1 MNTRVLSEGAAVHD
15 HPLAVRLLLNVGH
28 GLDHMF
34 LLIFA
39 AAVGA
44 IAADFGFRSWGDLMP
59 YGVGAFFLFGI
70 GSLPAG
76 RLGDLWGR
84 RRMMLVFFFGL
95 GTSALLAALARDA
108 WELAGALALIGAF
121 ASIYH
126 PVGIPMLVQHTRK
139 PGIAIGINGL
149 AGNLGVAL
157 AALTTGLLIKWIGW
171 RAGFAVPGAAALLC
185 GVCFALVCPQENEP
199 PARRAGRAR
208 VVLSRAA
215 LARVLVVMTAAA
227 VTGSLLF
234 NFTTNGNPQLLAE
247 RFRGLIEDPALLGA
261 LLAAIY
267 AVASLSQMVFG
278 RLADR
283 VALKP
288 LFLFVILGQIP
299 LLALAAQA
307 QGWWLFAALLGAMVF
322 IFGAIPFVDMIIV
335 RYVDDRVRSR
345 VAGIRLTVSF
355 GVSSLA
361 VWLLGPIVKGLGFDA
376 LFWSMAALAVCTAA
390 MVLLL
395 PEESAAAQ
403 PAPVASA
410 PEDGA
415 GAQP

>member
-1 MNTRVLSEGAAVHD
+1 
-15 HPLAVRLLLNVGH
+15 
-28 GLDHMF
+28 
-34 LLIFA
+34 
-39 AAVGA
+39 
-44 IAADFGFRSWGDLMP
+44 
-59 YGVGAFFLFGI
+59 I
-70 GSLPAG
+70 GSLPSG

-84 RRMMLVFFFGL
+84 RRMMLVFFFGMGL
-95 GTSALLAALARDA
+95 AALLASLAANA
-108 WELAGALALIGAF
+108 WQLAGALALIGAF

-126 PVGIPMLVQHTRK
+126 PVGIPMLVQRTRK

-157 AALTTGLLIKWIGW
+157 AALTTGFLIKWMGW
-171 RAGFAVPGAAALLC
+171 RAGFAVPGVAALLC
-185 GVCFALVCPQENEP
+185 GVWFAVACPHEAEP
-199 PARRAGRAR
+199 PARRKGGAR
-208 VVLSRAA
+208 VVLSPAA
-215 LARVLVVMTAAA
+215 LARVLVVVTAAA

-234 NFTTNGNPQLLAE
+234 NFTTNGNAQLLAE
-247 RFRGLIEDPALLGA
+247 RFRGIIEDPALLGA
-261 LLAAIY
+261 LLATIY

-283 VALKP
+283 LSLKP

-307 QGWWLFAALLGAMVF
+307 DGWWLFGALLGAMVF

-361 VWLLGPIVKGLGFDA
+361 VWLLGPVVKSMGFDA
-376 LFWSMAALAVCTAA
+376 LFWMMAALAVCTSM

-395 PEESAAAQ
+395 PNESEALAEETRRDSPDARAAD
-403 PAPVASA
+403 PSTA
-410 PEDGA
+410 PEASVDSI
-415 GAQP
+415 